1 MAYLQKN
8 RLGVIWLDTLHRII
22 NEYPGSIIKEELE
35 QGGYT
40 KAISNFEQ
48 LCASTK
54 DETLIYLMQGL
65 WLIFHKDKNFSFK
78 DYSPFSGEDMKVV
91 VKLYINTL
99 ICVLIAES
107 ELSSMQVA
115 TNNGVLK
122 LVYGTYIKSLTVH
135 SISNWAELIT
145 QRHCE

>member
-1 MAYLQKN
+1 MRGIISPIDSTKQSNGNGFGNFNLERAVEKELAYLQKN

-78 DYSPFSGEDMKVV
+78 NYSPFSGEDIKVV

-107 ELSSMQVA
+107 ELSSMQVP
-115 TNNGVLK
+115 T
-122 LVYGTYIKSLTVH
+122 
-135 SISNWAELIT
+135 E
-145 QRHCE
+145 